1 MPAGAQATVDRASN
15 LRCTSPCSLTL
26 PLGRHTILIHRD
38 GYRDVQRVFNLPDD
52 PGLIVSLSPLTGVV
66 SLSSTP
72 SGLTIFVDGKEQAR
86 RTPTSLLLSVGP
98 HTIQIVK
105 DGQKQEFTVDVRD
118 GVVTERSIDW
128 GN

>member
-1 MPAGAQATVDRASN
+1 
-15 LRCTSPCSLTL
+15 LRCTSPCSLNL
-26 PLGRHTILIHRD
+26 ALGRHTILIHRD

-52 PGLIVSLSPLTGVV
+52 PGLIVTLSPLTGVV

-72 SGLTIFVDGKEQAR
+72 SGLSIIVDGKEQTR
-86 RTPTSLLLSVGP
+86 RTPASLLLSVGP
-98 HTIQIVK
+98 HTIQIIK